1 MNMENIIDLF
11 YEDLSEK
18 ISLTY
23 NKELFS
29 VFDNM
34 PRPIINFNDVE
45 LLKKAQLYIR
55 HTDRVFNKAIARLVQ
70 SLFELK
76 GVEARTS
83 ADTSGKCVYVYPIK
97 TRFHFVSIE
106 KFAGFPHVS
115 WIKDIA
121 SVSIKRGTENN
132 VYVVLIKSDDTGNEY
147 LQTLNSYSDNNEKKF
162 YSFEDFITVMFG
174 KEAWEKIYN
183 ALSKIQKDAEE
194 LQWFE
199 LARTTNSKNI
209 ATFNESL
216 KNEITN
222 FDYYTELSKTSV
234 IIDDASFALIG
245 DRFTNKELYLKLFD
259 HSDFSK
265 SFLTSEW
272 LYKNHMKNDL
282 LDKTYVITGYLKS
295 IEQLLFAVIGSM
307 EAGHTI
313 GISSPDGIKMVTIDS
328 PEFFKATLGN
338 MVHFLKDIDN
348 KDVYHSGISKLSI
361 SGISLIISKWVQSE
375 RNGYFHKHNMSSIEK
390 VNEIRNNTFLLYY
403 LILGS
408 LT

>member
-1 MNMENIIDLF
+1 MKNIIDNF

-23 NKELFS
+23 NQELFS

-34 PRPIINFNDVE
+34 PRPIINFNDVQ
-45 LLKKAQLYIR
+45 LLKQAQLYIR
-55 HTDRVFNKAIARLVQ
+55 HTDRVFNKAIARMVQ
-70 SLFELK
+70 SLFGLK
-76 GVEARTS
+76 GIEAKTS
-83 ADTSGKCVYVYPIK
+83 ADTSGKCVFVYPIK

-121 SVSIKRGTENN
+121 GTSIKQAAENN
-132 VYVVLIKSDDTGNEY
+132 VYVVLIKSDETGKDY
-147 LQTLNSYSDNNEKKF
+147 LQTLNSYNDNNEKKF
-162 YSFEDFITVMFG
+162 YTFEEFVTVMFG
-174 KEAWEKIYN
+174 NDAWEMIN
-183 ALSKIQKDAEE
+183 DALLKVQLAAEE

-209 ATFNESL
+209 MSFNESL
-216 KNEITN
+216 KDEIMN

-234 IIDDASFALIG
+234 VIDDTSFAVIG
-245 DRFTNKELYLKLFD
+245 DRFINSEKYLRLFD
-259 HSDFSK
+259 YSDFSK

-307 EAGHTI
+307 GASHTI
-313 GISSPDGIKMVTIDS
+313 GISSPDGIKMVTVDS

-338 MVHFLKDIDN
+338 MVYFLKNIN
-348 KDVYHSGISKLSI
+348 NRDVYHSGISKTSI
-361 SGISLIISKWVQSE
+361 SGISLIINKWVQSE
-375 RNGYFHKHNMSSIEK
+375 RNGFFHKHNMSSIEK
-390 VNEIRNNTFLLYY
+390 VNEIRSNTFLLYY